1 MDPFTAV
8 VAGGADLLGGVMANQ
23 ANRDIAQSNRD
34 FQATMSNTSH
44 QREVADLRAAGLN
57 PILSAKLG
65 GASTPPGA
73 SATMSNVL
81 GPATNTALSATR
93 LQQDLENMKSQNAL
107 IHAQIGN
114 TTASTAKAI
123 ADTNVANSVEKLN
136 TIGANIATNKSAM
149 SDVARKG
156 IDVLDAGANAI
167 QQGATWLG
175 TSAAKAKI
183 NFDKFMETMKLPGA
197 IDKFFSPDK
206 PKPKSSG
213 ATGRW

>member
-1 MDPFTAV
+1 MLDPLTAM
-8 VAGGADLLGGVMANQ
+8 AMTGGANLIGGER
-23 ANRDIAQSNRD
+23 ANRENRAIATQNRD
-34 FQATMSNTSH
+34 FQYQMSNTAH
-44 QREVADLRAAGLN
+44 QREVTDLRLAGLN

-73 SATMSNVL
+73 SATMSNTL
-81 GPATNTALSATR
+81 GPATNSAMSAVR
-93 LQQDLENMKSQNAL
+93 LRQDLENLKATNAL

-114 TTASTAKAI
+114 TNATTAKAV
-123 ADTNVANSVEKLN
+123 ADTSVANSVEKLN

-156 IDVLDAGANAI
+156 VDVLDAGANAI

-175 TSAAKAKI
+175 ETAAKTKI
-183 NFDKFMETMKLPGA
+183 GFDKFMEKLKLPGA
-197 IDKFFSPDK
+197 IDRFFS

-213 ATGRW
+213 STGHW